1 METAVPPYIVEWSQF
16 LDADEEHLPID
27 QLMLIASSIAL
38 VRQSFRLRDQVD
50 DELLATAND
59 LEFNL
64 HKWAEDTSTNAIFAY
79 QSVQDATSSHSF
91 GGIRHEYGSPHAF
104 RYWNLWRVLRIL
116 LSRLQEALWRR
127 SWPVLATPE
136 LPIPQPDHFR
146 AIRNQM
152 VNDICVTTC
161 SVFGNDDA
169 AQPPRGSVAFGQVLL
184 TPLVTAGTVLLEALA
199 ELTISPGGGRLILL
213 DRPYHLD
220 PYNQTSTQLAWIIQ
234 KVDYIAEKVGI
245 RCAKSHSEWLKGGD
259 DEYFD
264 LGRS

>member
-1 METAVPPYIVEWSQF
+1 METAVAPYIVEWSQF
-16 LDADEEHLPID
+16 LDADEAHLPID

-38 VRQSFRLRDQVD
+38 VRQSFRVRDQAD

-64 HKWAEDTSTNAIFAY
+64 LKWAEDTSTNVTFAY
-79 QSVQDATSSHSF
+79 QTIQDAISSQSF
-91 GGIRHEYGSPHAF
+91 NGVRHEYVSPHAF

-136 LPIPQPDHFR
+136 LPIPHPDHYR
-146 AIRNQM
+146 NIRNRS
-152 VNDICVTTC
+152 VSEICIAAC
-161 SVFGNDDA
+161 SVFGNDNA
-169 AQPPRGSVAFGQVLL
+169 AEPPQGSVAFGQVLL
-184 TPLVTAGTVLLEALA
+184 TPLVTAGTVLLESLA
-199 ELTISPGGGRLILL
+199 ELTISPEGGRLILL

-245 RCAKSHSEWLKGGD
+245 RCAKSHSEWLQGGD

-264 LGRS
+264 IGRS